1 MQKKFKLLAT
11 SSSGLESLVARELR
25 NLEIENVSIDDRSR
39 VFFEGN
45 LATIAKANLWLRT
58 ADRVKI
64 VVGEFKARTFDELFE
79 NVYAL
84 PWAELIPFGSQFPVS
99 KAKAVKSTLHNE
111 PSIQSIT
118 KKAIVKKLQTT
129 YHRPEGVPIPEN
141 GAKFSIEIA
150 LHKDMATVLIDT
162 TGDSLFKRGYRSE
175 KGEAPLKENMAASII
190 LLTNWLANPRRA
202 FVDPT
207 CGSGTFTIEAAMLA
221 LNMAPGMNR
230 SFESEHW
237 NNFLPKKAWYDA
249 IDEANDLVDHD
260 VEMDLQG
267 YDKDPRMLK
276 IARQNAQ
283 DAEVDHLIHFQQR
296 EVKDLRHPKPYGFII
311 ANPPYGERLEDQET
325 LPQLYTEMKEAF
337 DRLDTWSKYVITSY
351 EDTEKY
357 LGKPTKK
364 RKVYNGMI
372 RGEFYQ
378 YLGPK
383 PPRRRK

>member
-1 MQKKFKLLAT
+1 MVDRMKSKYK
-11 SSSGLESLVARELR
+11 
-25 NLEIENVSIDDRSR
+25 VSWFQEDGDDYPVR
-39 VFFEGN
+39 VFI
-45 LATIAKANLWLRT
+45 LKDQVTISL
-58 ADRVKI
+58 
-64 VVGEFKARTFDELFE
+64 
-79 NVYAL
+79 
-84 PWAELIPFGSQFPVS
+84 
-99 KAKAVKSTLHNE
+99 
-111 PSIQSIT
+111 
-118 KKAIVKKLQTT
+118 
-129 YHRPEGVPIPEN
+129 
-141 GAKFSIEIA
+141 
-150 LHKDMATVLIDT
+150 DT
-162 TGDSLFKRGYRSE
+162 TGTPLHKRGYRKLVS
-175 KGEAPLKENMAASII
+175 EAPIRETLAAALLMLTPWHKDRI
-190 LLTNWLANPRRA
+190 L
-202 FVDPT
+202 VDPF
-207 CGSGTFTIEAAMLA
+207 CGSGTFLIEAAMMGM
-221 LNMAPGMNR
+221 NMAPGMNR

-237 NNFLPKKAWYDA
+237 SNFLPKKAWYDA
-249 IDEANDLVDHD
+249 IDEANDLVNYD

-267 YDKDPRMLK
+267 YDKDGRMLK

-296 EVKDLRHPKPYGFII
+296 EVKDLRHPKPYGFVI

>member
-1 MQKKFKLLAT
+1 MT
-11 SSSGLESLVARELR
+11 ISL
-25 NLEIENVSIDDRSR
+25 
-39 VFFEGN
+39 
-45 LATIAKANLWLRT
+45 
-58 ADRVKI
+58 
-64 VVGEFKARTFDELFE
+64 
-79 NVYAL
+79 
-84 PWAELIPFGSQFPVS
+84 
-99 KAKAVKSTLHNE
+99 
-111 PSIQSIT
+111 
-118 KKAIVKKLQTT
+118 
-129 YHRPEGVPIPEN
+129 
-141 GAKFSIEIA
+141 
-150 LHKDMATVLIDT
+150 DT
-162 TGDSLFKRGYRSE
+162 TGIPLHKRGYRKLVS
-175 KGEAPLKENMAASII
+175 EAPIRETLAAALLMLTPWHKDRI
-190 LLTNWLANPRRA
+190 L
-202 FVDPT
+202 VDPF
-207 CGSGTFTIEAAMLA
+207 CGSGTFLIEAAMMGM
-221 LNMAPGMNR
+221 NMAPGMNR

-237 NNFLPKKAWYDA
+237 SNF
-249 IDEANDLVDHD
+249 HD
-260 VEMDLQG
+260 IEMDLQG